1 MKCPRSWSETYAR
14 TFPYLLLTITVA
26 ALVPRLVLGASQ
38 FIQFDGYW
46 HVFTATQDRWALF
59 LSEWHIDAH
68 PPLYYLL
75 LRIVAKMGHSH
86 LVYRS
91 ASIIPG
97 VGSVYVIGLIARK
110 LCRSTTVALLTAAA
124 YGFSI
129 TIIDITCDVRGYAL
143 ALFLILLAFYYFL
156 NFLLGECQH
165 NQVKRSLVL
174 FGIFTSAAIS
184 VEYYAIFFWAACFG
198 VVLLNALWDADFR
211 KTKLNWL
218 IREWY
223 EVVPFIIGIP
233 LCMLLYLYEAHLH
246 FHLKPEKHVIQFY
259 WNASRPIT
267 EFILQSLRED
277 LNYILPIGIPSTTA
291 LLVSLLPIVA
301 LTWFLILRQDR
312 KVARVASTA
321 PILMLVL
328 LVSELMVLAVIGR
341 YPFGGDSR
349 HQSIIFPFLL
359 LSGFLGLDRFVSFL
373 RFPLMKKLVFVFTAA
388 LMIVSFSYWWRR
400 YPKISQELFTP
411 EYNLFASGLHPMQA
425 VYVDRFSSIAY
436 YTHTHTWTWQFQ
448 NHFVEP
454 KRVDSYGLTTPS
466 GEHLILLR
474 NKEWNFDVRSPG
486 FYTDLAKSLRAAHV
500 SGADLFYIAN
510 KDQAVLAVTEEAI
523 RVLADQAGLVAG
535 PILRENDGLFIAFRL
550 K

>member
-1 MKCPRSWSETYAR
+1 
-14 TFPYLLLTITVA
+14 
-26 ALVPRLVLGASQ
+26 
-38 FIQFDGYW
+38 
-46 HVFTATQDRWALF
+46 
-59 LSEWHIDAH
+59 
-68 PPLYYLL
+68 
-75 LRIVAKMGHSH
+75 
-86 LVYRS
+86 
-91 ASIIPG
+91 
-97 VGSVYVIGLIARK
+97 
-110 LCRSTTVALLTAAA
+110 
-124 YGFSI
+124 
-129 TIIDITCDVRGYAL
+129 
-143 ALFLILLAFYYFL
+143 
-156 NFLLGECQH
+156 
-165 NQVKRSLVL
+165 
-174 FGIFTSAAIS
+174 
-184 VEYYAIFFWAACFG
+184 
-198 VVLLNALWDADFR
+198 
-211 KTKLNWL
+211 
-218 IREWY
+218 
-223 EVVPFIIGIP
+223 
-233 LCMLLYLYEAHLH
+233 MLLYLYEAHLH

-373 RFPLMKKLVFVFTAA
+373 RFPLMKKLVLVFTAA
-388 LMIVSFSYWWRR
+388 LMIVSFSYWWGR